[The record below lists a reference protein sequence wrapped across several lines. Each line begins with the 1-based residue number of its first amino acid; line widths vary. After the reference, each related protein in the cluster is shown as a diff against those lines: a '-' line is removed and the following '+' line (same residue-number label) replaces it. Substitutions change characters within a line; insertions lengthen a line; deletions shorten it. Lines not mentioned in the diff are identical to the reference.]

1 MTYKPGDLLEDTRVE
16 AIPDRPGRLRA
27 NLSNAWN
34 VMYVFGGTTM
44 ALAVSAARAAL
55 SQPQFNLLSATCTF
69 LAPVSAGAIELET
82 RTLRRGKGSEQ
93 IAVDLYEGTN
103 DTPSL
108 HLVASFGPKRE
119 ADLAH
124 VAAPYPGA
132 IKPGQIPEFVPR
144 PGASMLLMPYYHSVE
159 TRVVPPPIVGS
170 RAEPRASTAQE
181 GTPGDTP
188 WLGWLR
194 FKNTPRTSTGE
205 LDPLAYVAACDMI
218 APALRELRGKKA
230 APMLVVSLEITLHFF
245 ARTDSEWLL
254 QDARIYQAG
263 DGYVSGA
270 VNLWDEQERLVAYAL
285 QRAVLRPR
293 AF

>member
-16 AIPDRPGRLRA
+16 AIPERPGRLRA

-34 VMYVFGGTTM
+34 VVYVFGGTTM

-55 SQPQFNLLSATCTF
+55 SQPQFDLLSATCTF
-69 LAPVSAGAIELET
+69 LSPVSAGAIELET

-93 IAVDLYEGTN
+93 IAVDLYEGAKEG
-103 DTPSL
+103 PSV

-119 ADLAH
+119 SELTH
-124 VAAPYPGA
+124 VAAPFPGA
-132 IKPGQIPEFVPR
+132 IKPAEIPEFIPR

-159 TRVVPPPIVGS
+159 TRVVPSPAEAHGS
-170 RAEPRASTAQE
+170 AREQDQAGAPRE
-181 GTPGDTP
+181 TP

-194 FKNTPRTSTGE
+194 FKNTPRTQTGE

-218 APALRELRGKKA
+218 APALREVRGKKA
-230 APMLVVSLEITLHFF
+230 APVLVVSLEITLHFF

-254 QDARIYQAG
+254 QDARIYQAS
-263 DGYVSGA
+263 DGYVTGA
-270 VNLWDEQERLVAYAL
+270 VNLWDERQRLVAYAL

>member
-1 MTYKPGDLLEDTRVE
+1 MMYKPGDLLEDTRVE
-16 AIPDRPGRLRA
+16 AIPERPGRLRA

-34 VMYVFGGTTM
+34 VVYVFGGTTM

-55 SQPQFNLLSATCTF
+55 SQPQFDLLSASCTF

-93 IAVDLYEGTN
+93 IAVDLYEGAN
-103 DTPSL
+103 EGPSV

-119 ADLAH
+119 SALEH
-124 VAAPYPGA
+124 VTAPFPGA
-132 IKPGQIPEFVPR
+132 IKPAEIPEFVPR

-159 TRVVPPPIVGS
+159 TRVVPRPAEAQGS
-170 RAEPRASTAQE
+170 AREQDRADAQGE
-181 GTPGDTP
+181 TP

-194 FKNTPRTSTGE
+194 FKNTPRTGTGE

-230 APMLVVSLEITLHFF
+230 APVLVVSLEITLHFF

-263 DGYVSGA
+263 DGYVTGA
-270 VNLWDEQERLVAYAL
+270 VNLWDERQRLVAYAL